1 MRSKIKII
9 ALLLNIALHIVYE
22 FKYRDNQRLG
32 SVYHEIVYEV
42 EVV

>member
-1 MRSKIKII
+1 MI
-9 ALLLNIALHIVYE
+9 ALLLNVALRIVYE

-32 SVYHEIVYEV
+32 GVYHEIVYED